1 MIKYVNEHRNR
12 MMELAEKALEKL
24 AHHEKLCEE
33 RLRRL
38 DEKIDAAHKDIAS
51 NRNAVFALYP
61 FIVGAVFLADWFK

>member
-1 MIKYVNEHRNR
+1 

-38 DEKIDAAHKDIAS
+38 DEKVDAAHRDISS

-61 FIVGAVFLADWFK
+61 FIVGAVFLADYFK

>member
-1 MIKYVNEHRNR
+1 
-12 MMELAEKALEKL
+12 MELAEKALEKL

-38 DEKIDAAHKDIAS
+38 DEKMDAAHRDISS

>member
-1 MIKYVNEHRNR
+1 
-12 MMELAEKALEKL
+12 MELAEKAIEKL

-61 FIVGAVFLADWFK
+61 FIVGAVFLADWFQ

>member
-1 MIKYVNEHRNR
+1 MIKYVIGYRDR

-38 DEKIDAAHKDIAS
+38 DEKVDAAHKDIAS

>member
-1 MIKYVNEHRNR
+1 MD
-12 MMELAEKALEKL
+12 LAQEALNKL

-33 RLRRL
+33 RLKRL

-61 FIVGAVFLADWFK
+61 FIFGAVVFAQWLK

>member
-1 MIKYVNEHRNR
+1 
-12 MMELAEKALEKL
+12 MELAEQAIEKL

-38 DEKIDAAHKDIAS
+38 DEKVDAAHKDIAS

>member
-1 MIKYVNEHRNR
+1 

-38 DEKIDAAHKDIAS
+38 DEKMDAAHRDISS

>member
-1 MIKYVNEHRNR
+1 

-38 DEKIDAAHKDIAS
+38 DEKVDAALKDIAS

>member
-1 MIKYVNEHRNR
+1 MAIT
-12 MMELAEKALEKL
+12 AEKALEKL

>member
-1 MIKYVNEHRNR
+1 

-38 DEKIDAAHKDIAS
+38 DEKVDAAHKDIAS

>member
-1 MIKYVNEHRNR
+1 
-12 MMELAEKALEKL
+12 MELAEKALEKL

-38 DEKIDAAHKDIAS
+38 DEKVDAAHKDIAS

>member
-1 MIKYVNEHRNR
+1 
-12 MMELAEKALEKL
+12 MMELAEKALEKF

-38 DEKIDAAHKDIAS
+38 DEKVDAAHKDIAS

>member
-1 MIKYVNEHRNR
+1 MQKK
-12 MMELAEKALEKL
+12 LLKKL